1 MKKIVSV
8 LLALVF
14 LFCAA
19 PFAFAADNAT
29 KDAVRAYGYFTPKN
43 TDGSLL
49 YVVMDSAYSK
59 TTKELSATVTV
70 QNGIDRRQTTLPA
83 DKLLAE
89 RISFAAGERTELC
102 YLLLVPL
109 GSIDIDSVR
118 GLDLPAKSFSG
129 KGVKSPALHLGM
141 PEELAV
147 TEDLTYSSRLLRE
160 TRPLPQKEDLQVGA
174 GDTLHLKGS
183 CALPFAFQYGGTRVA
198 AAAGGGTAEKD
209 IKATTVG
216 SKTISLCVFSYVL
229 TEHSFEVRKQ
239 TDLYRDAVLGFYEYI
254 GTLLL
259 SPVIA
264 PISSF
269 LTGPLNIAAMLSPA
283 QLFKINPAE
292 VFKLFF
298 SVFNLIRP

>member
-89 RISFAAGERTELC
+89 RVSFAAGEGTELC
-102 YLLLVPL
+102 PKVT
-109 GSIDIDSVR
+109 
-118 GLDLPAKSFSG
+118 
-129 KGVKSPALHLGM
+129 LGM
-141 PEELAV
+141 PEERPF
-147 TEDLTYSSRLLRE
+147 TEKLTFTSRLLRE